1 MSTRATRR
9 KSRTNDPEALRGRIL
24 DVAADAF
31 QSQGFNATSMHDIVR
46 AAGATGG
53 ATYHHFPSKKA
64 LALAVIRE
72 RVALAIE
79 ETWILPMRSAR
90 STLDGVL
97 TVFAEVI
104 ASLERRRVVSGCE
117 ISNLALE
124 LALADPD
131 FRVVLNEVFDR
142 WRNAIADRVRA
153 EQATGALD
161 DTDADELATLVVA
174 SYSGAMAIA
183 KTSQDSAPLKACALQ
198 LARVM
203 SRRRPTVRPR

>member
-1 MSTRATRR
+1 MNSRSTRR
-9 KSRTNDPEALRGRIL
+9 KQRTNDPDALRGRIL

-31 QSQGFNATSMHDIVR
+31 QSRGYNATSMHDIVR
-46 AAGATGG
+46 AARATGG
-53 ATYHHFPSKKA
+53 AMYHHFPSKKG
-64 LALAVIRE
+64 LGIAVIRE
-72 RVALAIE
+72 RVAPAIE
-79 ETWILPMRSAR
+79 QMWIMPMQSAS

-104 ASLERRRVVSGCE
+104 ASLDHRRIVSGCQ

-124 LALADPD
+124 LALADDD
-131 FRVVLNEVFDR
+131 FRVALNVVFNR

-153 EQATGALD
+153 EQTTGSLD
-161 DTDADELATLVVA
+161 DTDADELATLIVA

-183 KTSQDSAPLKACALQ
+183 KTAQDSAPLKACALQ

-203 SRRRPTVRPR
+203 SRRRPTVRAR

>member
-1 MSTRATRR
+1 MASRTTRR
-9 KSRTNDPEALRGRIL
+9 SRRVNDPAAMRARIL
-24 DVAADAF
+24 DAAAVAF
-31 QSQGFNATSMHDIVR
+31 QTSGYAARSMHDIVR

-117 ISNLALE
+117 ISNLALG

-131 FRVVLNEVFDR
+131 FRVALNDVFD
-142 WRNAIADRVRA
+142 
-153 EQATGALD
+153 
-161 DTDADELATLVVA
+161 
-174 SYSGAMAIA
+174 
-183 KTSQDSAPLKACALQ
+183 
-198 LARVM
+198 
-203 SRRRPTVRPR
+203 

>member
-1 MSTRATRR
+1 VSTRTTRR

-24 DVAADAF
+24 DAAADAF

-124 LALADPD
+124 LGLADPD
-131 FRVVLNEVFDR
+131 FRVALNEVFDR
-142 WRNAIADRVRA
+142 WRKAIADRVRA
-153 EQATGALD
+153 EQTTGALD

-198 LARVM
+198 LARLM